1 VIAGHSLQQKVE
13 ERKAYLYPNHNK
25 PTLFY
30 MRKFL
35 VIQFSKSELKYSHV
49 IVVSGKMAKTV
60 TISMKVD

>member
-1 VIAGHSLQQKVE
+1 VSATHSSTNQKLTLAVQ
-13 ERKAYLYPNHNK
+13 ERKWLGGLN
-25 PTLFY
+25 FY